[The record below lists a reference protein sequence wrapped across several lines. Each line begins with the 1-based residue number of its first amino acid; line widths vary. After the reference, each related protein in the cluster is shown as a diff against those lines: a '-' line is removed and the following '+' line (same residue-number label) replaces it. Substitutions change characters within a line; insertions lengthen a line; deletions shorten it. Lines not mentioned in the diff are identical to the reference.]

1 MQLISL
7 TSIGSV
13 FSGMKTL
20 LPAVATFLV
29 FIFAVAH
36 PVMAASVDA
45 DELARLQR
53 GEILLQTVHE
63 EKSGGAAQVIA
74 LFHTS
79 VDAIWDVIGYC
90 KNEFVYVRGLEL
102 CELVKPGL
110 SIMQKHHRVNHSWY
124 TPTLDFTFE
133 ATRVSPNHGEFRLVG
148 GDLKVLEGQW
158 IFETL
163 ADSDSVIATHEIRI
177 RSRLP
182 APRWL
187 VRRVLKNDLPD
198 MMACVR
204 GLARASGDDDRLAE
218 DLKRCPGDTT
228 QVGK

>member
-1 MQLISL
+1 MQVISL
-7 TSIGSV
+7 TCIGSV
-13 FSGMKTL
+13 FSGIKTL
-20 LPAVATFLV
+20 LPAVATILV
-29 FIFAVAH
+29 FTFTVPH

-45 DELARLQR
+45 DDLARLKR
-53 GEILLQTVHE
+53 GEILLQTVHA
-63 EKSGGAAQVIA
+63 EKSGGAAQVTA

-110 SIMQKHHRVNHSWY
+110 AVMQKHHRVNNNWY

-177 RSRLP
+177 RSRFP

-187 VRRVLKNDLPD
+187 VRRILKNDLPD

-204 GLARASGDDDRLAE
+204 GLARASGDDDRLAD

-228 QVGK
+228 QAGK

>member
-1 MQLISL
+1 
-7 TSIGSV
+7 
-13 FSGMKTL
+13 
-20 LPAVATFLV
+20 
-29 FIFAVAH
+29 
-36 PVMAASVDA
+36 MAASVDA
-45 DELARLQR
+45 DDLARLKR
-53 GEILLQTVHE
+53 GEILLQTVHA
-63 EKSGGAAQVIA
+63 EKSGGAAQVTA

-110 SIMQKHHRVNHSWY
+110 AVMQKHHRVNNNWY

-187 VRRVLKNDLPD
+187 VRRILKNDLPD

-204 GLARASGDDDRLAE
+204 GLARASGDDDRLAD

-228 QVGK
+228 QVRK